1 MKSID
6 IMKNL
11 CELVA
16 DVHNAIGKEI
26 EAIDN
31 NYDPIGDHCR
41 DCFCDKK
48 SDQPGKF
55 RINEDHVR
63 VDDGYI
69 HFIISAVKHC
79 IKDKRFMYRFAQDWY
94 IQPKFV
100 EEEAV

>member
-26 EAIDN
+26 ESIDN

-41 DCFCDKK
+41 DCLCDKK
-48 SDQPGKF
+48 LEPGKF
-55 RINEDHVR
+55 RINEDYIR

-69 HFIISAVKHC
+69 HFIVSAVKHC
-79 IKDKRFMYRFAQDWY
+79 IKNKQFIYRFAQDWY

-100 EEEAV
+100 EEETV